1 MEGPKGT
8 MRIVDTHAD
17 SLGDVLKGRRHLD
30 QWTQQGQ
37 LDFPRMRSI
46 GHTLQFLSCWVE
58 PEYKPERALSRLLQY
73 IDAFYQELER
83 DGRVIPVTDRPSL
96 ARLLRTPGAI
106 GATLSVEGAEALG
119 TDPRVLRVLW
129 RLGVRLLSL
138 TWNERN
144 ALADGAGEDPGGGG
158 ISRAGREIVREMNRI
173 GMILDVSHLAETA
186 FWDTLEISQR
196 PVIASHSNC
205 RSLASH
211 RRNLSDAQIRALAQQ
226 QGIQGITFVRD
237 FLGPR
242 KNLADVVAHVL
253 HHLAI
258 IGDDQHLGIGSDFDG
273 VEDPVPGL
281 EDVTR
286 LPAFAEALASAGL
299 GDQTIARILGDNYLD
314 FLGRAWGGTTEEGV
328 S

>member
-1 MEGPKGT
+1 MQGPKGII
-8 MRIVDTHAD
+8 RIVDTHAD

-30 QWTQQGQ
+30 QWAQAGQ

-58 PEYKPERALSRLLQY
+58 PEYKPERALPRLLQY
-73 IDAFYQELER
+73 IDAYDQELKR
-83 DGRVIPVTDRPSL
+83 DGQVIPVTDQSSL
-96 ARLLRTPGAI
+96 SKLLRTPEAI
-106 GATLSVEGAEALG
+106 GVVLSVEGAEALG
-119 TDPRVLRVLW
+119 TDTRLLRVLW

-158 ISRAGREIVREMNRI
+158 VSRAGREMIREMNRI

-186 FWDTLEISQR
+186 FWDALEISQQ

-211 RRNLSDAQIRALAQQ
+211 RRNLSNAQILALSRQ
-226 QGIQGITFVRD
+226 QGIQSITFVRD

-242 KNLADVVAHVL
+242 QDLAGVVAHVL
-253 HHLAI
+253 HHLDI
-258 IGDDQHLGIGSDFDG
+258 VGDDQHLGIGSDFDG

-286 LPAFAEALASAGL
+286 LPAFAEALAAAGL
-299 GDQTIARILGDNYLD
+299 GDATIARILGHNYLE
-314 FLGRAWGGTTEEGV
+314 FLGRVWSGTDEEGV